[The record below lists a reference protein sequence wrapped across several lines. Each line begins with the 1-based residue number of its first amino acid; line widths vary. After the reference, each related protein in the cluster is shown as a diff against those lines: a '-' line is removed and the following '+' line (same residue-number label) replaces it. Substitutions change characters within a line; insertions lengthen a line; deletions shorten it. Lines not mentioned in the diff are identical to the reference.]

1 VRWGAIHA
9 PEDSPEGTV
18 LIPAESLAFWQIRGA
33 KLNTS
38 SLFQHEKEAFLCP
51 EGKKASKFRREK
63 S

>member
-1 VRWGAIHA
+1 
-9 PEDSPEGTV
+9 V

-51 EGKKASKFRREK
+51 EE
-63 S
+63 